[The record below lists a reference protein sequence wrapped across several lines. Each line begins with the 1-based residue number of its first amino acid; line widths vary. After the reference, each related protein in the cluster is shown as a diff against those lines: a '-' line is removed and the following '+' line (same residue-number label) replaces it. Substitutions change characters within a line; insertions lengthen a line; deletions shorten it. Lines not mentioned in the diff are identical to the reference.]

1 MKLIFPI
8 LNEQC
13 SFKQSSDQI
22 KVSFEKLDINSSKIQ
37 SFTIA
42 FQFMLDSNPKLI
54 KDDVNIMQT
63 GNSLM
68 SRNITVGINRE
79 ELLFVSFL
87 TI

>member
-1 MKLIFPI
+1 
-8 LNEQC
+8 
-13 SFKQSSDQI
+13 
-22 KVSFEKLDINSSKIQ
+22 
-37 SFTIA
+37 
-42 FQFMLDSNPKLI
+42 MLEGNPKQI

-68 SRNITVGINRE
+68 SRNITIGINRE